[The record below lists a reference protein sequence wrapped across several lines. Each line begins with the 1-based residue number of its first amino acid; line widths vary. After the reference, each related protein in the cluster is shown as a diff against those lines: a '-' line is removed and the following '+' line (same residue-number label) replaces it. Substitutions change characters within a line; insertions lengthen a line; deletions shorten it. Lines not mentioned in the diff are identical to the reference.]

1 MKSHLLLFLI
11 CGSVLSAQEKV
22 GDSLSNLLSQTLDPT
37 NKLELLSE
45 ITNFYSQLDLDQAI
59 VFARQGVR
67 LADQTNNKNWQPKF
81 YEMKGR
87 IHANKIELKN

>member
-1 MKSHLLLFLI
+1 MKSYLLLFLI

-59 VFARQGVR
+59 VFARPR
-67 LADQTNNKNWQPKF
+67 
-81 YEMKGR
+81 R
-87 IHANKIELKN
+87 